1 MSELCRF
8 RGMTIQMYAGDH
20 APPHF
25 HVRAGAFRAQ
35 VGLQTMQV
43 SEGYLPPRAAAA
55 IYSSGLSRAEQNWNR
70 RGLAY
75 SVASNP
81 TGSHRRSE
89 GGAAARDGAPRRPIP
104 QSACVDSPP
113 A

>member
-35 VGLQTMQV
+35 VGLRTMQV
-43 SEGYLPPRAAAA
+43 SEGYLPPRSRRHLLEWAE
-55 IYSSGLSRAEQNWNR
+55 SRRAELESAWARLQ
-70 RGLAY
+70 RGEQ
-75 SVASNP
+75 P
-81 TGSHRRSE
+81 DRIT
-89 GGAAARDGAPRRPIP
+89 
-104 QSACVDSPP
+104 PP
-113 A
+113 E